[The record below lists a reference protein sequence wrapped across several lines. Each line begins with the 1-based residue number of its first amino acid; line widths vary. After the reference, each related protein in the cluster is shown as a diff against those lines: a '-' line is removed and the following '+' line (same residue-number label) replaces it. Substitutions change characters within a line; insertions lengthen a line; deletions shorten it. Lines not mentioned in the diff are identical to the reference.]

1 MSPRSFN
8 PAELDAEIGRLPNLG
23 IAELRTRWKALF
35 GRPAPKS
42 FRRNLLIRGVAY
54 QMQVQVYG
62 GLSDKTKRRLR
73 EIAEAVRNGD
83 PDAVLPGPQ
92 IKPGTRIVRLW
103 QDKTHNVLVLA
114 DGYQWD
120 GKTYKSLSA
129 IAKAITGTN
138 WNGYTFFGVKRRPM
152 TNKHAAGPRKVRRG

>member
-1 MSPRSFN
+1 MTRRTSD
-8 PAELDAEIGRLPNLG
+8 AAKLDAEIGRLPDLG
-23 IAELRTRWKALF
+23 ITELRARWQELF

-42 FRRNLLIRGVAY
+42 FRRNLLVRGVAY

-103 QDKTHNVLVLA
+103 QDKTHNVLVLV

-152 TNKHAAGPRKVRRG
+152 TNKHAAGPRKARHG